1 MDIDDK
7 ITVFIS
13 SVSSNRELK
22 KRQERILTIL
32 TGKRIPFEMVDI
44 AVNEDDKHRMRH
56 LCGVPTALPPQ
67 VFKGEKYL
75 GDYDAFDEA
84 VETDQLTDFLQNA

>member
-1 MDIDDK
+1 MDLDDK

-32 TGKRIPFEMVDI
+32 EGKRIPFEKVDI
-44 AVNEDDKHRMRH
+44 AVNEDDKHRMRD
-56 LCGVPTALPPQ
+56 LCGEPTALPPQ

-84 VETDQLTDFLQNA
+84 VETDGLKDFLQPA

>member
-1 MDIDDK
+1 MDDDK
-7 ITVFIS
+7 ITIFIS

-32 TGKRIPFEMVDI
+32 EGKRIPFEKIDI
-44 AVNEDDKHRMRH
+44 AVNEEDKHKMRNM
-56 LCGVPTALPPQ
+56 CGVPTALPPQ

-84 VETDQLTDFLQNA
+84 VETDQLQEFLAVS